1 VGQRARK
8 VARIER
14 ELTTRL
20 GREPAEEEIAEE
32 AELTL
37 EQVIEVKSASRS
49 VTSLDQTV
57 GDGDTS
63 LGALIPA
70 EEGGPEDTAEDAAR
84 REAVER
90 ALATLPERER
100 NVIELRFGTGDEAPQ
115 SLAEAGKRLGISRQR
130 TQQLEAQALQRLA
143 GRPELAALREAA

>member
-1 VGQRARK
+1 MA
-8 VARIER
+8 
-14 ELTTRL
+14 
-20 GREPAEEEIAEE
+20 IA
-32 AELTL
+32 A
-37 EQVIEVKSASRS
+37 SSRS
-49 VTSLDQTV
+49 VTSLDQPV

-70 EEGGPEDTAEDAAR
+70 DDGGPEDTAEDAAR

-115 SLAEAGKRLGISRQR
+115 
-130 TQQLEAQALQRLA
+130 
-143 GRPELAALREAA
+143 